1 MELIYTTR
9 DTGFEPGKNYRNP
22 RYFDRIEQASSVVL
36 DGDFPEVRK
45 AYEAAGVS
53 VTGPVTEDEPA
64 PRRARKAR
72 VAE

>member
-45 AYEAAGVS
+45 AYEAAGVP
-53 VTGPVTEDEPA
+53 VTGPVPEDEPVQ
-64 PRRARKAR
+64 PRRTRKKGS
-72 VAE
+72 E